1 MTNVMGTTPYPSPF
15 LKPTPEEHPKMSDI
29 HPDISIANSDTHSE
43 RHDDPMTSAQK
54 AELLCLSQRAEEPDA
69 YDENIT
75 HLEAENRIKL
85 LKRKLEG

>member
-1 MTNVMGTTPYPSPF
+1 MSAI
-15 LKPTPEEHPKMSDI
+15 HSDI
-29 HPDISIANSDTHSE
+29 ATANPDAFRVNDHEDELSGGG
-43 RHDDPMTSAQK
+43 PMTSAQK

-85 LKRKLEG
+85 LKRKLDG